1 MNVSE
6 QRLRGGKTSASSLID
21 QTQQRIRRDIVRGVL
36 PAGGRLKIEELA
48 RRYGVGLSPIREAL
62 SLLCAT
68 RLVAK
73 EDRRGFRVTPVSL
86 ANYMDVRAVM
96 NRLWP
101 MALHMALTNGDEA
114 WEKRLVLALY
124 RTLKFDWA
132 KAEQQPELYDEWD
145 AAFRDFHREMVAGAG
160 SPTLSDFIDGLVDQ
174 LERYRWLAPEVRA
187 DTSFDDRN
195 HKALVDALHQRDPA
209 RLNEAMTTYA
219 SGGNAHREAVEA
231 KLKAL

>member
-145 AAFRDFHREMVAGAG
+145 AAFRDFHREMV
-160 SPTLSDFIDGLVDQ
+160 DQ